1 MAHVVVVDAGALIAL
16 FDDRDP
22 HHEWAFGMFMRTL
35 NQELV
40 MSALTYA
47 EVLVHPTRAGR
58 ADEFDQRIAGL
69 KLGIRPAAPEDATLL
84 AGLRATT
91 SLRMPDVVVL
101 QLATSEQATLA
112 TTDKTLAKE
121 ARSRDLRVLQPG

>member
-16 FDDRDP
+16 FDDHDP
-22 HHEWAFGMFMRTL
+22 HHKWAFGMFMRTL

-40 MSALTYA
+40 MPLLTYA

-58 ADEFDQRIAGL
+58 ADEFEQSIAGL
-69 KLGIRPAAPEDATLL
+69 KLGIRPMTSEDTTHL

-91 SLRMPDVVVL
+91 SLPMPDVVVL
-101 QLATSEQATLA
+101 QLARSEQATLA
-112 TTDKTLAKE
+112 TTDKALAKE
-121 ARSRDLRVLQPG
+121 ARSRGLKVLQPG